1 MPLVVVRHARFP
13 RRFLYWLAPI
23 HYVLEG
29 LVVTQFHGAKTK
41 VKGAPGFPP
50 GNEPTLSRF
59 YTSHWDDSFFGG
71 KFVWSHRFQ
80 NMIILVRFCVEINSK
95 LGHVNLNAIEQTRN
109 GGNLASMACGV
120 RNSMSTQVAFI
131 LFFRFATF
139 YALERINYSTR

>member
-1 MPLVVVRHARFP
+1 MLILVSHRLLISADASRFTTRQAPYVHACAAEGRKA
-13 RRFLYWLAPI
+13 L
-23 HYVLEG
+23 LEG
-29 LVVTQFHGAKTK
+29 RGGGVAVTCTAND
-41 VKGAPGFPP
+41 A
-50 GNEPTLSRF
+50 
-59 YTSHWDDSFFGG
+59 YFGG

-80 NMIILVRFCVEINSK
+80 NMIILVRSVSKSNSK

-120 RNSMSTQVAFI
+120 RKSMSTQVAFI

>member
-1 MPLVVVRHARFP
+1 MFM
-13 RRFLYWLAPI
+13 YWLAPI

-80 NMIILVRFCVEINSK
+80 NMIILV
-95 LGHVNLNAIEQTRN
+95 
-109 GGNLASMACGV
+109 
-120 RNSMSTQVAFI
+120 AFI

>member
-1 MPLVVVRHARFP
+1 MQEGRGGRGVVA
-13 RRFLYWLAPI
+13 
-23 HYVLEG
+23 
-29 LVVTQFHGAKTK
+29 VTCTANGGGSLWNDGH
-41 VKGAPGFPP
+41 
-50 GNEPTLSRF
+50 
-59 YTSHWDDSFFGG
+59 FGG
-71 KFVWSHRFQ
+71 YFVWSHRFQ

-120 RNSMSTQVAFI
+120 RKSMSTQVAFI